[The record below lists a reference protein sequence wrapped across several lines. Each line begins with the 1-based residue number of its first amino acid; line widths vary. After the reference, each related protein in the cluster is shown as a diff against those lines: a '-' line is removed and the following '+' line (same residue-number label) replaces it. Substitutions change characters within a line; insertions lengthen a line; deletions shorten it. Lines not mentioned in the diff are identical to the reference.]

1 MCLLLTRSL
10 LPTLILSATER
21 AWFNISL
28 YFSRE
33 VLHVLRFSLFVGSER
48 WVGAPEIPENQNNI
62 VPGIV
67 VKEIV
72 AFSLIRFS
80 PSDSPAAP
88 KSITL
93 ISRTSLVSSHFL
105 LSTVGGWRA
114 HLFPFYGLHK
124 MISASAE
131 LQDASGC
138 FPIPFISAKVQLVE
152 ILPSHA
158 AVF

>member
-1 MCLLLTRSL
+1 MPLRSL
-10 LPTLILSATER
+10 KT
-21 AWFNISL
+21 
-28 YFSRE
+28 
-33 VLHVLRFSLFVGSER
+33 
-48 WVGAPEIPENQNNI
+48 QNNI

-105 LSTVGGWRA
+105 LSTVGG
-114 HLFPFYGLHK
+114 
-124 MISASAE
+124 
-131 LQDASGC
+131 
-138 FPIPFISAKVQLVE
+138 
-152 ILPSHA
+152 
-158 AVF
+158 